1 MMIGELS
8 ASLGVTPK
16 TLRLYE
22 QRGLLPASARARN
35 GYRSYGE
42 DAVRR
47 ARLVV
52 GLRAMG
58 LSLEKIAHLV
68 SRRNAHDVS
77 LRRELA
83 GLLSEQVQNL
93 SLEIAVR
100 QGRMDEL
107 EARYLALMD
116 TPKDAPGDCI
126 CRALNR
132 DCRCAG
138 ERAEAGKNG
147 ARRLVASSIS

>member
-1 MMIGELS
+1 MMIGEL
-8 ASLGVTPK
+8 AGNLRVTPK

-22 QRGLLPASARARN
+22 QRGLLPAAARAAN
-35 GYRSYGE
+35 GYRVYGE
-42 DAVRR
+42 EAVRR

-58 LSLEKIAHLV
+58 LSLDKIVELV
-68 SRRNAHDVS
+68 GRRNTRESS

-83 GLLSEQVQNL
+83 GLLSEQIQDL
-93 SLEIAVR
+93 SVEIAVR

-107 EARYLALMD
+107 DARYLALLD
-116 TPKDAPGDCI
+116 TPKDAPADCI

-132 DCRCAG
+132 VCRCT
-138 ERAEAGKNG
+138 AEPGKATND
-147 ARRLVASSIS
+147 AVRSLVALPVS